1 MKKYSVKEASF
12 IDSSGKPVILTGIN
26 MVCKDKNRGYLE
38 NYSEEDFELLKNL
51 GFNTIRFGIFWD
63 AVEPEPGVYNDE
75 YLSKISDISRMA
87 ESYGLC
93 LYLDMHQDLYSS
105 AFEDGAPSWATI
117 TNGHTYEKTELWSE
131 AYLTSAAVQTAFDSF
146 WNDVPASDGKGIQTH
161 YIEMWKHIS
170 EFFKNDDNI
179 IGFDVMNE
187 PFPGTCANGLI
198 EKLFKKIGIYLML
211 HPVSLK
217 KVWGNESKI
226 RMTLKNAEKV
236 LTEIWMNDEK
246 RCRLLNCFSKK
257 GKYKRLIKPLS
268 SETVESDRKI
278 SDFYQ
283 KIRNGIRSVDKDV
296 LLFIEANYF
305 CNTGVPSN
313 VIPPK
318 DSDGNQDQ
326 NLVYAP
332 HGYDLMV
339 DTDQY
344 NSDCHARLDVIFET
358 HGEYA
363 ARHKLP
369 CLIGEWGCYPNA
381 NEAQKSEA
389 SYILKKYKSLGF
401 SNTYFDFSTFRGNPI
416 QEVFKAKD

>member
-1 MKKYSVKEASF
+1 MKKYSVKGTNF
-12 IDSSGKPVILTGIN
+12 INRSGKPVTLTGIN
-26 MVCKDKNRGYLE
+26 IVCKDKSRNYIGD
-38 NYSEEDFELLKNL
+38 YSEEDFILLQSL

-63 AVEPEPGVYNDE
+63 AVEPEPGKYNDE
-75 YLSKISDISRMA
+75 YLSKISDFSRMA
-87 ESYGLC
+87 ERHGLS
-93 LYLDMHQDLYSS
+93 LYLDMHQDLFSS
-105 AFEDGAPSWATI
+105 DFEDGAPSWATI
-117 TNGHTYEKTELWSE
+117 TGGHTYEKTELWSE

-146 WNDVPASDGKGIQTH
+146 WNNAPASDGKGIQTH
-161 YIEMWKHIS
+161 YIEMWEHLA
-170 EFFKNDDNI
+170 EVFKSDANI

-187 PFPGTCANGLI
+187 PFPGTCANNLI
-198 EKLFKKIGIYLML
+198 EKLFKKIGVYLLL

-217 KVWGNESKI
+217 RVWGAESKI
-226 RMTLKNAEKV
+226 RMTTKNAEQI

-257 GKYKRLIKPLS
+257 KKYKKLVNPLY
-268 SETVESDRKI
+268 SETVESDKKL

-283 KIRNGIRSVDKDV
+283 KIRDRIRTIDKEV

-318 DSDGNQDQ
+318 DSSGNQDAF
-326 NLVYAP
+326 LVYAP

-358 HGEYA
+358 HAHYA
-363 ARHKLP
+363 ARFGLP

-381 NEAQKSEA
+381 NDAQKSEA
-389 SYILKKYKSLGF
+389 AYILKKFASLGF
-401 SNTYFDFSTFRGNPI
+401 SNTYYDFSTFRNNPI
-416 QEVFKAKD
+416 QEIIRCKV